1 MRGLAHLRFLRAT
14 TFDPFGRTAERRD
27 ERALIAD
34 YEKLID
40 ELAAGLESTNHAQAL
55 ELARIPE
62 HIRGYGHVKQAH
74 LAIARAKQAEALARW
89 RAPVP
94 VTA

>member
-1 MRGLAHLRFLRAT
+1 MRDDAQTVGAQENRS
-14 TFDPFGRTAERRD
+14 TARKAVRG
-27 ERALIAD
+27 IASFV
-34 YEKLID
+34 ELID